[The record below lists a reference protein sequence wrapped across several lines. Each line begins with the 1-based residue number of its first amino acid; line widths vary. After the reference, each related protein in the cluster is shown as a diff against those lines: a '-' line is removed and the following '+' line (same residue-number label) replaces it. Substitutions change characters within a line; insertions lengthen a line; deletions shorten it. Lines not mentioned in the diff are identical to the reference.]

1 MRLSELTTGHE
12 AVILSVTGAGAF
24 RKRIIEMG
32 FVRGKRVR
40 AIKNAP
46 LNDPIEYK
54 IMDYYVSLRREEAEM
69 ITIVAVDSEEAKQAL
84 TTAYA
89 ADDLG
94 PFEQEDT
101 HERRI
106 RAALVGN
113 PNCGKTTLFNAI
125 SGRNE
130 HTGNYSGV
138 TVGASSVVFKKG
150 GYTIELIDLPGTYS
164 ISAYS
169 PEETFVREK
178 LLELDPDIVINVVDA
193 GNLARN
199 LYLTTQLIDMGQ
211 RVVMALN
218 MYDDFERSGDTL
230 DYLRL
235 GGMLGIPMIPTVGAK
250 ARGIDSLVGKIIQ
263 VYEAADPL
271 IRRIR
276 INYGR
281 AIEDTLTQMVD
292 LMDKEAHLAP
302 TVLPRYLAIKV
313 LENDMD
319 FAWAHLR
326 ANDQAAVIA
335 RLVEMRTALLNSL
348 SRTELETYITD
359 LRYGFIDGALSE
371 TMRSQ
376 RTNDKPSRS
385 QRIDRILTNRYV
397 GIPIFIVFIWLM
409 FQCTF
414 ALGQYPMDWIEALV
428 SWIGETLSDILPSG
442 PVRDLLVDGIIQG
455 VGGVIVYLPN
465 ILILFLFI
473 SFMEDTG
480 YMARAAF
487 IMDKLMHKMGLH
499 GKSFIP
505 LIMGFGCNVPAIMAT
520 RTIEDRNNRLL
531 TMLINPFMSCSARLP
546 VYLLFCAAFF
556 PNCAGTAMFLIY
568 LTGIVVAI
576 VACRIYK
583 HFLIKSQELP
593 FVMEL
598 PPYRM
603 PTMRSTLLNMWS
615 KASQYLS
622 KMGGIIMVASIIIW
636 FLGYYPQNEH
646 FDEAMTT
653 EVTQVEQMGL
663 DEATTALMT
672 DSITHRYAMLKSEN
686 SFIGMIGKAIEPAIA
701 PLGFDW
707 KMGVSLVAGVA
718 AKEIVVSS
726 LAVLYRSDAD
736 DEESLARSLVAEKHG
751 QQPAF
756 NQANAMAFM
765 VFTLLY
771 FPCMATLVAIKNE
784 AAHWNDFNL
793 SQQRRRK
800 NKNAWR
806 WAIYVAVANT
816 IIAWILAWLTY
827 TVMSYVIG

>member
-1 MRLSELTTGHE
+1 MKLSELNTDHE
-12 AVILSVTGAGAF
+12 AVILAVNGTGAF

-46 LNDPIEYK
+46 LRDPVEYK
-54 IMDYYVSLRREEAEM
+54 ILDYYVSLRREEAEL
-69 ITIVAVDSEEAKQAL
+69 IEIALPDSDEANNL
-84 TTAYA
+84 LHNTFA

-94 PFEQEDT
+94 QFAHSAHT
-101 HERRI
+101 SRRI
-106 RAALVGN
+106 RAVLVGN

-138 TVGASSVVFKKG
+138 TVGAASVEFVRG
-150 GYTIELIDLPGTYS
+150 GYTFELIDLPGTYS

-178 LLELDPDIVINVVDA
+178 LLELDPDIVINVVDSS
-193 GNLARN
+193 NLARN

-211 RVVMALN
+211 RIVVALN
-218 MYDDFERSGDTL
+218 MYDDFEKTGDSL
-230 DYLRL
+230 DYVRL
-235 GGMLGIPMIPTVGAK
+235 GGMLGTPMIPTIGSRS
-250 ARGIDSLVGKIIQ
+250 RGIDALLQKLVQ
-263 VYEAADPL
+263 VYEGTSPL
-271 IRRIR
+271 VRRIR

-281 AIEDTLTQMVD
+281 AVEDTLNQMVEVVD
-292 LMDKEAHLAP
+292 SQASLPP

-319 FAWAHLR
+319 FVWQHLC
-326 ANDQAAVIA
+326 ATDKAAVIA
-335 RLVEMRTALLNSL
+335 QLVELRTQLNTDL
-348 SRTELETYITD
+348 RRTELETYLTD

-371 TMRSQ
+371 TYQSQ
-376 RTNDKPSRS
+376 RTLEKPSRS
-385 QRIDRILTNRYV
+385 QRIDKFLTHKV
-397 GIPIFIVFIWLM
+397 LGIPIFIAFIWLM

-414 ALGQYPMDWIEALV
+414 ALGQYPMDWISNFVDLV
-428 SWIGETLSDILPSG
+428 AQTLTHLLPSG
-442 PVRDLLVDGIIQG
+442 PVRDLIVDGIVRG
-455 VGGVIVYLPN
+455 VGGVVVYLPN

-487 IMDKLMHKMGLH
+487 IMDRLMHRMGLH

-556 PNCAGTAMFLIY
+556 PKYSGTALFFIY
-568 LTGIVVAI
+568 IIGIIVAI
-576 VACRIYK
+576 VLCKIYK
-583 HFLIKSQELP
+583 HFLIKSEELP

-603 PTMRSTLLNMWS
+603 PTLKATLLNMWS

-636 FLGYYPQNEH
+636 FLGYYPRNNEFVAAQQTALQQIENQNL
-646 FDEAMTT
+646 TT
-653 EVTQVEQMGL
+653 E
-663 DEATTALMT
+663 EATLLT
-672 DSITHRYAMLKSEN
+672 DSVNQHFATLQSEY
-686 SFIGMIGKAIEPAIA
+686 SFIGRIGKSIEPVIK

-726 LAVLYRSDAD
+726 LAVLYRSPEGDT
-736 DEESLARSLVAEKHG
+736 ESLAHSLQVARRG
-751 QQPAF
+751 AQPAF
-756 NQANAMAFM
+756 NQANAMSFM

-771 FPCMATLVAIKNE
+771 FPCIATLVALRNE

-793 SQQRRRK
+793 SQRRRRK

-806 WAIYVAVANT
+806 WSIYVAIANT
-816 IIAWILAWLTY
+816 SIAWILSWLTY
-827 TVMSYVIG
+827 SIMSYIG